1 MDAEEQRY
9 NELKARWQALQKGD
23 DGDEDQAPDSD
34 YDEDLAFAE
43 LVDDMGSLDAMEE
56 YLQDCEE
63 AEACGLVILEPE
75 EGEPRVH

>member
-9 NELKARWQALQKGD
+9 EELKAWWQALQKGD
-23 DGDEDQAPDSD
+23 DGDEPEPEPD

-43 LVDDMGSLDAMEE
+43 FVDDMGSLDAVKE

-75 EGEPRVH
+75 DDEPGVH